1 MNIAFY
7 SNQLGI
13 RGTEIALY
21 NYAKYNEE
29 ILGNKSFI
37 VSLKDRDL
45 AAKPK
50 FDQQFP
56 NRVKLLDSWA
66 NADEVFHKEKID
78 WAYITGEGV
87 DNGYNTEKFPTFI
100 HAVFRHNEP
109 HGNIYTYISDW
120 LARDQGYDSNTH
132 SLPYICEPLP
142 QINQDLRSD
151 LNIPTNATVF
161 GCYGGS
167 TEFNIDFVH
176 EAIKNI
182 VNERS
187 DVYFIF
193 MNINKFCDDD
203 HEQIIHLPGSYD
215 MLYKSKFVNTCD
227 AMIHARSG
235 GETFG
240 LAVAEFASSN
250 KPVITYKLSAEANHI
265 ELLGERGIYYED
277 YEDLKDILNNINS
290 YIKYDDYYKSY
301 EHLSPENVMR
311 KFDKFI
317 KGKIQ

>member
-7 SNQLGI
+7 SNQLEL
-13 RGTEIALY
+13 RGTSIALY
-21 NYAKYNEE
+21 DYAKYNEKV
-29 ILGNKSFI
+29 LGNKSFI
-37 VSLKDRDL
+37 VSLQNADL
-45 AAKPK
+45 SAKPK

-56 NRVKLLDSWA
+56 NKVKLIDSWA
-66 NADEVFHKEKID
+66 SAMGVFYKEKID
-78 WAYITGEGV
+78 WVYICKAGNN
-87 DNGYNTEKFPTFI
+87 DGYDTTEFSTFI

-109 HGNIYTYISDW
+109 HGNIYAYVSDW
-120 LARDQGYDSNTH
+120 LARDQGYNPNTH
-132 SLPYICEPLP
+132 SLPHICEPLP
-142 QINQDLRSD
+142 QINENLRSE
-151 LNIPTNATVF
+151 LNIPTNAKVF

-167 TEFNIDFVH
+167 TEFNIVSTQ
-176 EAIKNI
+176 AVIKDV
-182 VNERS
+182 VNERR
-187 DVYFIF
+187 DIYFIF
-193 MNINKFCDDD
+193 MNINKFCDN

-215 MLYKSKFVNTCD
+215 MIYKSKFVNTCD

-240 LAVAEFASSN
+240 LAVAEFATSN
-250 KPVITYKLSAEANHI
+250 KPVITYELSGEANHI
-265 ELLGERGIYYED
+265 EMLGKRGIYYKG

-301 EHLSPENVMR
+301 EHLSPENIMS